1 MSNYQKKKLIS
12 DMQQRIDEYND
23 PETDPRT
30 RLYDAIEELEDMDK
44 FDLMNRFDGDEDSGF
59 AVKDKV
65 LEDLKK
71 AGATQDEIDR
81 VDGMTPDE
89 ALSEFGDAN
98 AETIRQ
104 NAINNIKNQISIID
118 EKYRYLQ
125 GEFEEI
131 KRTPAKYFLE

>member
-1 MSNYQKKKLIS
+1 
-12 DMQQRIDEYND
+12 MQQRIDEYND

-89 ALSEFGDAN
+89 DLSEFGDAN

>member
-1 MSNYQKKKLIS
+1 
-12 DMQQRIDEYND
+12 MQQRIDEYND

-44 FDLMNRFDGDEDSGF
+44 FDLMNRIDGDEDSGF

>member
-1 MSNYQKKKLIS
+1 
-12 DMQQRIDEYND
+12 MQQRIDEYND

>member
-44 FDLMNRFDGDEDSGF
+44 FDLMNRIDGDEDSGF

>member
-125 GEFEEI
+125 GELEEI